1 MYIISRTM
9 ELGSPQNQNKD
20 GLLGSNSI
28 VVVYYIHIYYVYA
41 RSGIE
46 NDYAYAELCPCR
58 CTYIGTTLRPKYIL
72 FGYHGPLGK
81 DEFRVV

>member
-28 VVVYYIHIYYVYA
+28 VVVYYIHIYIYIMYMHALGLKTIMLMPNYA
-41 RSGIE
+41 HVGV
-46 NDYAYAELCPCR
+46 P
-58 CTYIGTTLRPKYIL
+58 T
-72 FGYHGPLGK
+72 
-81 DEFRVV
+81 